1 MVRLGDLDLNT
12 NVSDGATP
20 IDVPVE
26 EVIVHNEY
34 STFPAIINDV
44 ALIRLRNP
52 VQFSSK
58 FVTLSSSYR
67 HCLCQ
72 NDFQD

>member
-1 MVRLGDLDLNT
+1 MVRLGDLDLNP
-12 NVSDGATP
+12 NISDGATP
-20 IDVPVE
+20 IDVPVD
-26 EVIVHNEY
+26 EVTVHNEY
-34 STFPAIINDV
+34 STSPAIVNDI

-67 HCLCQ
+67 HRLCE